1 MNSPITGKP
10 MRLMREKR
18 FIPFRKE
25 DYEIDFHFG
34 LCEDTGEQFEDE
46 RQAELNISQ
55 VYNQYRAKHN
65 MPTTDEIRRIREMY
79 GISASKMSDVLGFG
93 ANQYRQYE
101 TGEIPSIS
109 NGRLIMQAADP
120 EDFLKMVKSA
130 TFELG
135 QDFAQQLKQ
144 TIEEKIRMK
153 AIDLSVDYSERM
165 SELTGFKRLSVQKLW
180 NMIIFFSERIQPFKV
195 KLNKLLFYSDF
206 YHFKL
211 YGSSISGTSYRAIQY
226 GPVPSDYQILMA
238 QGVMSGILELKTIEM
253 YDFNGEQ
260 FLGKIDFQKKL
271 FTEEEIDVLQ
281 QVAEKFAE
289 SNNQQII
296 KISHLEKAWIECEQ
310 THSLIDYR
318 YAFDL
323 LAI

>member
-1 MNSPITGKP
+1 MDSPITGKP

-18 FIPFRKE
+18 IIPFRKE
-25 DYEIDFHFG
+25 DYEVDFHYWF
-34 LCEDTGEQFEDE
+34 CVDSKEQFEDE

-65 MPTTDEIRRIREMY
+65 IPTTDEIRRIREMY

-101 TGEIPSIS
+101 AGEIPSIS

-120 EDFLKMVKSA
+120 VDFLKMVKSA
-130 TFELG
+130 SFELG
-135 QDFAQQLKQ
+135 QEFANNLRQ
-144 TIEEKIRMK
+144 TIEEKIKMEVL
-153 AIDLSVDYSERM
+153 DLSIDYSERM
-165 SELTGFKRLSVQKLW
+165 SELTGYKRLSVQKLW
-180 NMIIFFSERIQPFKV
+180 NMIIFFSDRIKPYKV

-211 YGSSISGTSYRAIQY
+211 YGSSISGAMYRAIQY
-226 GPVPSDYQILMA
+226 GPVPADYQLLMA
-238 QGVMSGILELKTIEM
+238 QGVLSGILELKTVEM
-253 YDFNGEQ
+253 YDFNAEC
-260 FLGKIDFQKKL
+260 FLGKVDFQKNL
-271 FTEEEIDVLQ
+271 FTEEELDVLQ
-281 QVAEKFAE
+281 KITERFAE
-289 SNNQQII
+289 SNNQQIM
-296 KISHLEKAWIECEQ
+296 KISHEEKAWTECEK

>member
-1 MNSPITGKP
+1 MNSPITDNP

-18 FIPFRKE
+18 IIPFRKE
-25 DYEIDFHFG
+25 DFDVDFHFW
-34 LCEDTGEQFEDE
+34 LCEDTKEQFEDE
-46 RQAELNISQ
+46 QQAELNISQ

-65 MPTTDEIRRIREMY
+65 VPTTDEIRRIRAMY
-79 GISASKMSDVLGFG
+79 GISASKMADVLGFG
-93 ANQYRQYE
+93 TNQYRQYE

-135 QDFAQQLKQ
+135 KDVAYELKL
-144 TIEEKIRMK
+144 TIEEKIKMK
-153 AIDLSVDYSERM
+153 AIDISIDYSESM
-165 SELTGFKRLSVQKLW
+165 SEFTGYKRLSVQKLW
-180 NMIIFFSERIQPFKV
+180 NMVIFFADRIQPYKV

-211 YGSSISGTSYRAIQY
+211 YGNSISGSTYRAIQY
-226 GPVPSDYQILMA
+226 GPVPADYQILMA
-238 QGVMSGILELKTIEM
+238 QGVLSGVLESKTVEM
-253 YDFNGEQ
+253 YDFNAEC
-260 FLGKIDFQKKL
+260 FLGKIEFQKNL
-271 FTEEEIDVLQ
+271 FTDEELAVLQ
-281 QVAEKFAE
+281 RITERFAE

-296 KISHLEKAWIECEQ
+296 KISHLEKAWTECEKS
-310 THSLIDYR
+310 HSLIDYR

-323 LAI
+323 VAV